1 MNIKKMSIFFLAALV
16 SATTFLSCNVKE
28 DNGGGSD
35 KEPEKPT
42 LTEIKFKAELPDAP
56 AGFKTTWSAGDEIVV
71 YSVKGNFTSKETMKA
86 TDVTSDGKT
95 ATFVSSGKLLKEA
108 EYFYGMLKDCGIK
121 GFKLKQYWSTDN
133 MDRCRDAVPSVT
145 VAGCDIN
152 DMTLKFRNIFALLQV
167 TVTNPDTKYVR
178 VSGNNGE
185 VINKNAFIAFTDYTL
200 SDNPSPDFESTV
212 SIRKYVNGAGTYYI
226 GLRPDL
232 LLNSGYT
239 IVACDASDNVIGRVA
254 SYETLET
261 EPGKVYNAGEI
272 EAPRELSPV
281 FDESKIALSLAAIS
295 DVHIEGSSDAYAN
308 KFTSALNQL
317 KVKAAESDANGID
330 GVMVVG
336 DLIQRAEITM
346 AQNFKALYED
356 VFKPTEVPMI
366 YTIGN
371 HDMNPKY
378 DWTPSTV
385 AQSVAMSNTFGEE
398 YFKTDIDNTMRNNYE
413 ARHCVIGGYH
423 ILAVTPNGDQPIT
436 YSPNV
441 ITWLDQQLEAIT
453 KTDPNRYVIV
463 LTHPMIYN
471 TIYGSLLGEEGGI
484 WTSTLPNYWA
494 TRVLTGVLEKYPQ
507 VVTFHGHLHFPI
519 NDPRSLWQ
527 GKWTALGCGSTRYM
541 AIEPAGWEG
550 ISSTPT
556 VMNDA
561 NNFSQGYLVQF
572 DVNGNMRIVK
582 MDFFNNGTIGEP
594 YVMQY
599 PDAAGANL
607 AKYNNVTRKAA
618 NQAPTMSTIEA
629 KDVKDT
635 DAASVTFAAG
645 KDDEFVH
652 HYIVTLSKAGNVV
665 ATKKILADFYLHPN
679 TSEMKSSWTYGF
691 GALESGQYTVSVV
704 AVDSWDA
711 ESAPVTAT
719 FNCGDVTPSE
729 KIDKWVDDAAGSQA
743 ISASGTPTGGDGWLT
758 YADGK
763 VSWTANTTGHPR
775 TSTLTFENGSSFK
788 LTQIAPADFKGGW
801 KFTSKIFAG
810 AGASAKAADPG
821 VMSVT
826 FVDPLKPATLKDV
839 DGVEHTNNI
848 GLKGLFFDT
857 ILDACV
863 DINYEA
869 ETARI
874 GFFLDARDGSGQAVN
889 GKYAAYIP
897 GIATRTDKAWASP
910 WQYAETELGDPD
922 YVWFWFTISEDFN
935 TIMYTNRTEKT
946 PVEFQTLTQYSNKTM
961 NQICAISVVLSDT
974 NVFNHSTVSTTG
986 NKGIGVYTNVFQCN
1000 PKGNVGEFFTRK

>member
-1 MNIKKMSIFFLAALV
+1 MSIFFLAALV

-95 ATFVSSGKLLKEA
+95 ATFVSTGKLLKEA

-145 VAGCDIN
+145 VAGCDKN
-152 DMTLKFRNIFALLQV
+152 DMTLKFQNMFSLLSV
-167 TVTNPDTKYVR
+167 TVTNPDTKYVK

-185 VINKNAFIAFTDYTL
+185 VINKNAFIAFADYTL

-212 SIRKYVNGAGTYYI
+212 SIRKYVNGAGTYHI

-239 IVACDASDNVIGRVA
+239 IVACDASDNVIGRIA

-261 EPGKVYNAGEI
+261 QPGKVYNAGEI

-385 AQSVAMSNTFGEE
+385 AQSVAMANTFGDE

-441 ITWLDQQLEAIT
+441 ITWLDQQLDAIT

-471 TIYGSLLGEEGGI
+471 TIYGSLLGEDGGV

-507 VVTFHGHLHFPI
+507 VVSFHGHLHFPI

-618 NQAPTMSTIEA
+618 NQAPTMSTIDV
-629 KDVKDT
+629 KDVKEAET
-635 DAASVTFAAG
+635 ASVTFAAG

-665 ATKKILADFYLHPN
+665 ATKKILADFYLHPKA
-679 TSEMKSSWTYGF
+679 SEMKSSWTVDF
-691 GALESGQYTVSVV
+691 GTLSESGQYTVTVV

-711 ESAPVTAT
+711 ESAPVSAT

-729 KIDKWVDDAAGSQA
+729 KVELWEDDKSGSRELSGPVADNGKTAGV
-743 ISASGTPTGGDGWLT
+743 GGWLS
-758 YADGK
+758 YKDG
-763 VSWTANTTGHPR
+763 VASWTENTTGAPR
-775 TSTLTFENGSSFK
+775 TATLELSNGSKITVNQVEAKDLAGNYTFYNYSFK
-788 LTQIAPADFKGGW
+788 ATGVSNTKIVNNDKRQHETTVEFKAVENPEILNGHVHNLDLVGLYLDFAVPASLEIVDGTPVIYTYMSLDYQKVSNGSEVACITELTNTTGYGKGY
-801 KFTSKIFAG
+801 FA
-810 AGASAKAADPG
+810 
-821 VMSVT
+821 
-826 FVDPLKPATLKDV
+826 PLKFGV
-839 DGVEHTNNI
+839 DGCNHAWIGWGVDDIFGSPKFGLGTDAQRLVSEGMYCCGFSFVTKGYKEGGYTTIYQFNYNNKWTYNGTN
-848 GLKGLFFDT
+848 GGGYFAK
-857 ILDACV
+857 
-863 DINYEA
+863 
-869 ETARI
+869 
-874 GFFLDARDGSGQAVN
+874 
-889 GKYAAYIP
+889 K
-897 GIATRTDKAWASP
+897 
-910 WQYAETELGDPD
+910 
-922 YVWFWFTISEDFN
+922 
-935 TIMYTNRTEKT
+935 
-946 PVEFQTLTQYSNKTM
+946 
-961 NQICAISVVLSDT
+961 
-974 NVFNHSTVSTTG
+974 
-986 NKGIGVYTNVFQCN
+986 
-1000 PKGNVGEFFTRK
+1000 

>member
-108 EYFYGMLKDCGIK
+108 EYFYGMLKDCGVK

-145 VAGCDIN
+145 VAGCDKN
-152 DMTLKFRNIFALLQV
+152 DMTLKFQNMFSLLSV

-185 VINKNAFIAFTDYTL
+185 VINKNAFIAFADYTL

-212 SIRKYVNGAGTYYI
+212 SIRKYVNGAGTYHI

-239 IVACDASDNVIGRVA
+239 IVACDASDNVIGRIA

-261 EPGKVYNAGEI
+261 QPGKVYNAGEI

-308 KFTSALNQL
+308 KFTAALNQL
-317 KVKAAESDANGID
+317 KAKAAENDANGID
-330 GVMVVG
+330 GVLVAG
-336 DLIQRAEITM
+336 DLIQKAEVTM
-346 AQNFKALYED
+346 AQNFKALYEE
-356 VFKPTEVPMI
+356 VFNPTDVPMI
-366 YTIGN
+366 YTVGN

-385 AQSVAMSNTFGEE
+385 AQSVAMANTFGDN

-441 ITWLDQQLEAIT
+441 ITWLDQQLDAIT

-471 TIYGSLLGEEGGI
+471 TIYGSLLGEDGGV

-507 VVTFHGHLHFPI
+507 VVSFHGHLHFPI

-629 KDVKDT
+629 KDVKDNE
-635 DAASVTFAAG
+635 AASVTFAAG

-652 HYIVTLSKAGNVV
+652 HYVITLSKGGNVV

-691 GALESGQYTVSVV
+691 GTLSESGQYTVTVV

-711 ESAPVTAT
+711 ESAPVSAT

-729 KIDKWVDDAAGSQA
+729 KVELWKDDKSGSRELSGPVADNGKTAGV
-743 ISASGTPTGGDGWLT
+743 GGWLS
-758 YADGK
+758 YKDG
-763 VSWTANTTGHPR
+763 VASWTENTTGAPR
-775 TSTLTFENGSSFK
+775 TATLELSNGSKITVNQVEAKDLAGNYTFYNYSFK
-788 LTQIAPADFKGGW
+788 ATGVSNTTVVNHAGRQYETAVEFKAVENPKTINGHVHNLDLVGLYLDFAVPASLEIVDGTPVIYTYMSLDYQKVSNGSEVACITELTNTTGYGKGY
-801 KFTSKIFAG
+801 FA
-810 AGASAKAADPG
+810 
-821 VMSVT
+821 
-826 FVDPLKPATLKDV
+826 PLKFGV
-839 DGVEHTNNI
+839 DGCNHAWI
-848 GLKGLFFDT
+848 GWG
-857 ILDACV
+857 V
-863 DINYEA
+863 DDI
-869 ETARI
+869 
-874 GFFLDARDGSGQAVN
+874 FGSP
-889 GKYAAYIP
+889 K
-897 GIATRTDKAWASP
+897 
-910 WQYAETELGDPD
+910 
-922 YVWFWFTISEDFN
+922 F
-935 TIMYTNRTEKT
+935 
-946 PVEFQTLTQYSNKTM
+946 
-961 NQICAISVVLSDT
+961 
-974 NVFNHSTVSTTG
+974 
-986 NKGIGVYTNVFQCN
+986 GIGTGAQRLVSEGMYCCGFSFVTKGYKESGYTTIYQFNYNNKWTYNGTNGGGYFA
-1000 PKGNVGEFFTRK
+1000 KK

>member
-108 EYFYGMLKDCGIK
+108 EYFYGMLKDCGVK

-145 VAGCDIN
+145 VAGCDKN
-152 DMTLKFRNIFALLQV
+152 DMTLKFQNMFSLLSV

-185 VINKNAFIAFTDYTL
+185 VINKNAFIAFADYTL

-212 SIRKYVNGAGTYYI
+212 SIRKYVNGAGTYHI

-239 IVACDASDNVIGRVA
+239 IVACDASDNVIGRIA

-261 EPGKVYNAGEI
+261 QPGKVYNAGEI

-385 AQSVAMSNTFGEE
+385 AQSVAMANTFGDE

-441 ITWLDQQLEAIT
+441 ITWLDQQLDAIT

-471 TIYGSLLGEEGGI
+471 TIYGSLLGEDGGV

-507 VVTFHGHLHFPI
+507 VVSFHGHLHFPI

-629 KDVKDT
+629 KDVKDNE
-635 DAASVTFAAG
+635 AASVTFAAG

-652 HYIVTLSKAGNVV
+652 HYVITLSKGGNVV

-691 GALESGQYTVSVV
+691 GTLSESGQYTVSVV

-729 KIDKWVDDAAGSQA
+729 KVELWEDDKSGSRELSGPVADNGKTAGVGGWLSYKDCVAYWTENTTRAPRTATLELSNGSKITVNQVEAKDLAGNYTFYNYSFKATGVSNTKIVNNDKRQHETTVEFKAVENPEILNGHVHNLDLVGMYLDFAVPASLEIVD
-743 ISASGTPTGGDGWLT
+743 GTPVIYT
-758 YADGK
+758 YMSLDYQK
-763 VSWTANTTGHPR
+763 VSNGSEVACITELTNTTGY
-775 TSTLTFENGSSFK
+775 G
-788 LTQIAPADFKGGW
+788 KGY
-801 KFTSKIFAG
+801 FA
-810 AGASAKAADPG
+810 
-821 VMSVT
+821 
-826 FVDPLKPATLKDV
+826 PLKFGV
-839 DGVEHTNNI
+839 DGCNHAWIGWGVDDIFGSPKFGLGTGAQRLVSEGMYCCGFSFVTKGYKECGYTTIYQFNYNNKWTYNGTN
-848 GLKGLFFDT
+848 GGGYFAK
-857 ILDACV
+857 
-863 DINYEA
+863 
-869 ETARI
+869 
-874 GFFLDARDGSGQAVN
+874 
-889 GKYAAYIP
+889 K
-897 GIATRTDKAWASP
+897 
-910 WQYAETELGDPD
+910 
-922 YVWFWFTISEDFN
+922 
-935 TIMYTNRTEKT
+935 
-946 PVEFQTLTQYSNKTM
+946 
-961 NQICAISVVLSDT
+961 
-974 NVFNHSTVSTTG
+974 
-986 NKGIGVYTNVFQCN
+986 
-1000 PKGNVGEFFTRK
+1000 

>member
-108 EYFYGMLKDCGIK
+108 EYFYGMLKDCGVK

-145 VAGCDIN
+145 VAGCDKN
-152 DMTLKFRNIFALLQV
+152 DMTLKFQNMFSLLSV
-167 TVTNPDTKYVR
+167 TVTNSDTKYVK

-185 VINKNAFIAFTDYTL
+185 VINKNAFIAFADYTL

-254 SYETLET
+254 SFETLET

-317 KVKAAESDANGID
+317 KAKAAESDANGID

-385 AQSVAMSNTFGEE
+385 AQSVAMSNTFGDE

-471 TIYGSLLGEEGGI
+471 TIYGSLLGEEGGV

-507 VVTFHGHLHFPI
+507 VVSFHGHLHFPI

-629 KDVKDT
+629 KDVKEAET
-635 DAASVTFAAG
+635 ASVTFAAG

-665 ATKKILADFYLHPN
+665 ATKKILADFYLHPK
-679 TSEMKSSWTYGF
+679 TSEMKSSWTVDF
-691 GALESGQYTVSVV
+691 GTLSESGQYTVTVV

-711 ESAPVTAT
+711 ESAPVSAT

-729 KIDKWVDDAAGSQA
+729 KVELWKDDKSGSRELSGPVADNGKTAGV
-743 ISASGTPTGGDGWLT
+743 GGWLS
-758 YADGK
+758 YKDG
-763 VSWTANTTGHPR
+763 VASWTENTTGAPR
-775 TSTLTFENGSSFK
+775 TATLELSNGSKITVNQVEAKDLAGNYTFYNYSFK
-788 LTQIAPADFKGGW
+788 ATGVSNTKIVNNGKRQHETTVEFKAVENPEILNGHVHNLDLVGLYLDFAVPASLEIVDGTPVIYTYMSLDYQKVSNGSEVACITELTNTTGYGKDY
-801 KFTSKIFAG
+801 FA
-810 AGASAKAADPG
+810 
-821 VMSVT
+821 
-826 FVDPLKPATLKDV
+826 PLKFGV
-839 DGVEHTNNI
+839 DGCNHAWI
-848 GLKGLFFDT
+848 GWG
-857 ILDACV
+857 V
-863 DINYEA
+863 DDI
-869 ETARI
+869 
-874 GFFLDARDGSGQAVN
+874 FGSP
-889 GKYAAYIP
+889 K
-897 GIATRTDKAWASP
+897 
-910 WQYAETELGDPD
+910 
-922 YVWFWFTISEDFN
+922 F
-935 TIMYTNRTEKT
+935 
-946 PVEFQTLTQYSNKTM
+946 
-961 NQICAISVVLSDT
+961 
-974 NVFNHSTVSTTG
+974 
-986 NKGIGVYTNVFQCN
+986 GIGTGAQRLVSEGMYCCGFSFVTKGYKEGGYTTIYQFNYNNKWTYNGTEGGGYFA
-1000 PKGNVGEFFTRK
+1000 KK